1 MNLDKISKDI
11 QQETDKNRLKDLTD
25 LFNLSLAKR
34 NAIRVLKLYKLLDN
48 IDNELITRFETSPA
62 MFSNSDLLDYLNAI
76 QKSIELSNQAVTNI
90 KENPVPQIQQ
100 NVQVNIVDSLSRES
114 RERIS
119 EAVKI
124 LLNQVNNGEKVDG

>member
-1 MNLDKISKDI
+1 
-11 QQETDKNRLKDLTD
+11 
-25 LFNLSLAKR
+25 
-34 NAIRVLKLYKLLDN
+34 
-48 IDNELITRFETSPA
+48 

-114 RERIS
+114 RDRIS
-119 EAVKI
+119 EAVKV
-124 LLNQVNNGEKVDG
+124 LLNQVQMEKNHGNKQ

>member
-1 MNLDKISKDI
+1 
-11 QQETDKNRLKDLTD
+11 
-25 LFNLSLAKR
+25 
-34 NAIRVLKLYKLLDN
+34 
-48 IDNELITRFETSPA
+48 

-114 RERIS
+114 RDRIS
-119 EAVKI
+119 EAVKV
-124 LLNQVNNGEKVDG
+124 LLNQVQMEKNHDNL

>member
-1 MNLDKISKDI
+1 
-11 QQETDKNRLKDLTD
+11 
-25 LFNLSLAKR
+25 
-34 NAIRVLKLYKLLDN
+34 
-48 IDNELITRFETSPA
+48 

-114 RERIS
+114 RDRIS
-119 EAVKI
+119 EAVKV
-124 LLNQVNNGEKVDG
+124 LLNQVNNGEKIDG

>member
-1 MNLDKISKDI
+1 
-11 QQETDKNRLKDLTD
+11 
-25 LFNLSLAKR
+25 
-34 NAIRVLKLYKLLDN
+34 
-48 IDNELITRFETSPA
+48 

-114 RERIS
+114 RDRIS
-119 EAVKI
+119 EAVKV
-124 LLNQVNNGEKVDG
+124 LLNQVQMEKNNGNMQ

>member
-1 MNLDKISKDI
+1 
-11 QQETDKNRLKDLTD
+11 
-25 LFNLSLAKR
+25 
-34 NAIRVLKLYKLLDN
+34 
-48 IDNELITRFETSPA
+48 
-62 MFSNSDLLDYLNAI
+62 MFSNGDLLDYLNAI
-76 QKSIELSNQAVTNI
+76 QKSIELSNQAVNNI

-124 LLNQVNNGEKVDG
+124 LLNQVNNGEKIDG

>member
-1 MNLDKISKDI
+1 
-11 QQETDKNRLKDLTD
+11 
-25 LFNLSLAKR
+25 
-34 NAIRVLKLYKLLDN
+34 
-48 IDNELITRFETSPA
+48 

-114 RERIS
+114 RDRIS
-119 EAVKI
+119 EAVKV
-124 LLNQVNNGEKVDG
+124 LLNQVQIEKNHGNKQ

>member
-1 MNLDKISKDI
+1 
-11 QQETDKNRLKDLTD
+11 
-25 LFNLSLAKR
+25 
-34 NAIRVLKLYKLLDN
+34 
-48 IDNELITRFETSPA
+48 

-124 LLNQVNNGEKVDG
+124 LLNQVNNGEKIDG